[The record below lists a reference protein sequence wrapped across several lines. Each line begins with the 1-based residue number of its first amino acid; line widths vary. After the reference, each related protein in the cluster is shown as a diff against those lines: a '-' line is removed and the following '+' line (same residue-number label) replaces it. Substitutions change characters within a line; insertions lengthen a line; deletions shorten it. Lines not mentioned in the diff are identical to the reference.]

1 MNFNQNFIKKEA
13 DLRNSEIKISE
24 ISESLKLEK
33 EAILSQT
40 EILNQL
46 KTELAKTSA
55 ESNAQIQKIAEQN
68 ELNQKQNNEIKDL
81 QNEKN
86 NLIALKSELSA
97 QNESLQK
104 LLDSQKEE
112 IVKIQEEAKLQFEN
126 LANKILEEKTEKFTT
141 LNQNNLKTILEP
153 FQEKISELKNRVNEA
168 YEKENKER
176 FSLAEKVKELAE
188 LNQQISEDAK
198 KLTRALK
205 GESKTQGNW
214 GEMIL
219 ESILEKSGLVKGRE
233 YFLEHQLTDENN
245 KVIFSEFSGKKMRP
259 DAVIKYPDERNVII
273 DSKVSLTAF
282 TELVDETDSEVYAT
296 KLNQH
301 LASVKNHIQQLSQ
314 KAYDDYGKSLDF
326 VMMFIPSEPA
336 YIAAMQADSN
346 LWNYAYER
354 RILLLNPS
362 NLITSLKLI
371 ADLWKREYQ
380 SRNAMEIAERGAK
393 LYDKF
398 VGFVE
403 NLEKIGKNIDNAKNS
418 YNDAYKQLSTGNDNL
433 IVQKLTKNEAAIGI
447 FGYSFLA
454 ENKDKVLGITVD
466 NISPTVETIAS
477 GKYPVAR
484 SMYFYIKNQHSKDV
498 PALKEYTNLFMSEKM
513 IGDDGILSEL
523 GLIPLTSDVRSKAR
537 NKVLNSEKL
546 TIEELKH

>member
-1 MNFNQNFIKKEA
+1 MEILYLILAFIFGGILVYFILKSSSVSRKSFEELNQNFIKKEA
-13 DLRNSEIKISE
+13 DFSNSEQKYNE
-24 ISESLKLEK
+24 LNQGFQQEK
-33 EAILSQT
+33 SVNSQQT
-40 EILNQL
+40 ELLNQL
-46 KTELAKTSA
+46 KNEFAKIAA
-55 ESNAQIQKIAEQN
+55 ENDLQNQQIQKQVEINSSQN
-68 ELNQKQNNEIKDL
+68 LEIKEL
-81 QNEKN
+81 QTEKN
-86 NLIALKSELSA
+86 NLIAVKSELSA
-97 QNESLQK
+97 QNENLKQ
-104 LLDSQKEE
+104 LLSSQKEE
-112 IVKIQEEAKLQFEN
+112 IAKMQELAKSEFQN
-126 LANKILEEKTEKFTT
+126 LANKILEEKSEKFTI
-141 LNQNNLKTILEP
+141 QNKENLDTILKP
-153 FQEKISELKNRVNEA
+153 FQEKIVELKNRVNEA

-233 YFLEHQLTDENN
+233 YFLEHQLTDEDN
-245 KVIFSEFSGKKMRP
+245 KAIFSEFSGKKMRP

-282 TELVDETDSEVYAT
+282 TELVDETDAEIYQI

-301 LASVKNHIQQLSQ
+301 LNSVKTHIQQLSQ

-336 YIAAMQADSN
+336 YIAAMQADQN
-346 LWNYAYER
+346 LWNYAYDR

-380 SRNAMEIAERGAK
+380 NRNSMEIAERGAK

-398 VGFVE
+398 VGFIE
-403 NLEKIGKNIDNAKNS
+403 NLEKLGKNLDTAQNS
-418 YNDAYKQLSTGNDNL
+418 YQDAYKQLSTGNDNL
-433 IVQKLTKNEAAIGI
+433 ILQTQKLKN
-447 FGYSFLA
+447 
-454 ENKDKVLGITVD
+454 LGIKNKKDLPQSLID
-466 NISPTVETIAS
+466 NSQ
-477 GKYPVAR
+477 
-484 SMYFYIKNQHSKDV
+484 NQID
-498 PALKEYTNLFMSEKM
+498 FSE
-513 IGDDGILSEL
+513 
-523 GLIPLTSDVRSKAR
+523 
-537 NKVLNSEKL
+537 
-546 TIEELKH
+546 

>member
-1 MNFNQNFIKKEA
+1 MEMIYLIIGLIAGGVLGVVILYFVLKSSMVSRSSYDALNTLSIKTQSDLENSNQ
-13 DLRNSEIKISE
+13 KIQE
-24 ISESLKLEK
+24 LNQIISKEK
-33 EAILSQT
+33 EANMLQQD
-40 EILNQL
+40 LLDDL
-46 KTELAKTSA
+46 KNEFSKISA
-55 ESNAQIQKIAEQN
+55 EYSSLNLQFQELKQI
-68 ELNQKQNNEIKDL
+68 NQRQTSQIETHILEKQTL
-81 QNEKN
+81 YAKN
-86 NLIALKSELSA
+86 SELSA
-97 QNESLQK
+97 KNEGLQQSL
-104 LLDSQKEE
+104 DTQKEE
-112 IVKIQEEAKLQFEN
+112 IVKIQEDSKLQFEN

-141 LNQNNLKTILEP
+141 LNQNNLKNILEP
-153 FQEKISELKNRVNEA
+153 FQEKIADLKNRVNEA

-233 YFLEHQLTDENN
+233 YFLEHELRDEDN
-245 KVIFSEFSGKKMRP
+245 KALFSEFSGKKMRP
-259 DAVIKYPDERNVII
+259 DAVVKYPDERNVII

-282 TELVDETDSEVYAT
+282 TELVDETDADVYAI
-296 KLNQH
+296 KLSQH
-301 LASVKNHIQQLSQ
+301 LGSIKNHINQLSQ

-336 YIAAMQADSN
+336 YIAAMQADQN

-380 SRNAMEIAERGAK
+380 NRNSIEIADRGAR

-403 NLEKIGKNIDNAKNS
+403 NLEKVGRNLDQAKNVF
-418 YNDAYKQLSTGNDNL
+418 NDAYKQLHTGNDNL
-433 IVQKLTKNEAAIGI
+433 VIQTQKLK
-447 FGYSFLA
+447 S
-454 ENKDKVLGITVD
+454 LGIKNKKELPQSLID
-466 NISPTVETIAS
+466 NGNFIET
-477 GKYPVAR
+477 
-484 SMYFYIKNQHSKDV
+484 
-498 PALKEYTNLFMSEKM
+498 SE
-513 IGDDGILSEL
+513 S
-523 GLIPLTSDVRSKAR
+523 
-537 NKVLNSEKL
+537 
-546 TIEELKH
+546 

>member
-1 MNFNQNFIKKEA
+1 MTYLIIGCIAGGLLGAIILYFALKSSTVSRSSYDELNTLHIKNKS
-13 DLRNSEIKISE
+13 DLENSG
-24 ISESLKLEK
+24 LKV
-33 EAILSQT
+33 Q
-40 EILNQL
+40 
-46 KTELAKTSA
+46 
-55 ESNAQIQKIAEQN
+55 
-68 ELNQKQNNEIKDL
+68 ELNQNLTKEKELNIQQQDLLNDLKNEFAKISAQHSSLNTQFQEQKQTNLKQDFQIET
-81 QNEKN
+81 
-86 NLIALKSELSA
+86 LIAEKQEFFAKNAELSA

-104 LLDSQKEE
+104 SLSTQKEE
-112 IVKIQEEAKLQFEN
+112 ITKIQEESKLQFEN

-141 LNQNNLKTILEP
+141 LNQNNLKNILDP
-153 FQEKISELKNRVNEA
+153 FQEKIADLKNRVNEA

-233 YFLEHQLTDENN
+233 YFLEHELRDEDN
-245 KVIFSEFSGKKMRP
+245 KALFSEFSGKKMRP

-282 TELVDETDSEVYAT
+282 TELVDETDQDVYMM

-301 LASVKNHIQQLSQ
+301 LGSIKNHIMQLSQ

-336 YIAAMQADSN
+336 YIAAMQADPN
-346 LWNYAYER
+346 LWNYAYDR

-380 SRNAMEIAERGAK
+380 NRNSLEIAERGAK

-398 VGFVE
+398 VGFVD
-403 NLEKIGKNIDNAKNS
+403 NLEKVGRNLDLAKNV
-418 YNDAYKQLSTGNDNL
+418 YNDAYKQLHTGNDNL
-433 IVQKLTKNEAAIGI
+433 VIQTQKLK
-447 FGYSFLA
+447 S
-454 ENKDKVLGITVD
+454 LGIKNKKDLPQSLID
-466 NISPTVETIAS
+466 N
-477 GKYPVAR
+477 
-484 SMYFYIKNQHSKDV
+484 
-498 PALKEYTNLFMSEKM
+498 TNL
-513 IGDDGILSEL
+513 
-523 GLIPLTSDVRSKAR
+523 
-537 NKVLNSEKL
+537 
-546 TIEELKH
+546 IE